1 MINASTIESALR
13 AGFGETTK
21 VRARRPGTIYQIEI
35 PAYLADG
42 DAAAI
47 FVRPGGNGR
56 VVMTDLGHTSM
67 RLSYSRKLTPA
78 VDEALDRLARRHGF
92 THTDG
97 AIASEMPT
105 SEVFAGAM
113 GLLQIEAEAEASIAT
128 SIAKGANAES
138 FRQTVRDAIR
148 DAFGAACTLDF
159 HAEDDPQG
167 LYSVD
172 AMIKGS
178 RTTLT
183 VAITATDL
191 DAERA
196 VGVKLRL
203 DPVLR
208 MPHRWV
214 ALPRNINE
222 LREKTRLRLMK
233 EHLVPIPKF
242 DDERA
247 DFAKKLAALAA

>member
-1 MINASTIESALR
+1 MMDTIAIEAALR
-13 AGFGETTK
+13 AGFGETAK

-47 FVRPGGNGR
+47 FVRPGSNGL

-67 RLSYSRKLTPA
+67 RISYSRKLTPA

-92 THTDG
+92 RHAEGTL
-97 AIASEMPT
+97 ASEMPA
-105 SEVFAGAM
+105 SEIFAGAM

-128 SIAKGANAES
+128 SFARGESAES
-138 FRQTVRDAIR
+138 FRLTVRDAIGA
-148 DAFGAACTLDF
+148 AFGSACTFDF

-172 AMIKGS
+172 AIIRGF
-178 RTTLT
+178 RTTLG

-196 VGVKLRL
+196 VSVKLRL
-203 DPVLR
+203 DPMLPE
-208 MPHRWV
+208 PHRWV

-233 EHLVPIPKF
+233 EHLVPIPRF